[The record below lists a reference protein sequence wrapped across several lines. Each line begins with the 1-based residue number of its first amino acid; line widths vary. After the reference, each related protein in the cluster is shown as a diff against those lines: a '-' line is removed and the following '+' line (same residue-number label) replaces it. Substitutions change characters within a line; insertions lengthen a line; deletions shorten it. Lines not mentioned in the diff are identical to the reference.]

1 MNNMDGHQIVKEA
14 IYLEER
20 ELLKLILEKT
30 VATEKNVKELAARL
44 GGLEKRFDS
53 LEGRIDG
60 LEKRFDGLEGRIDGL
75 EKRFDGLEERIDG
88 LEKRFQR
95 VENDVNKLKEEQ
107 GMIKQAVMETNKN
120 VKQLLENQKS
130 TYEILSEHD
139 VAIRAIRRRIQK
151 LEA

>member
-1 MNNMDGHQIVKEA
+1 M
-14 IYLEER
+14 EER

-30 VATEKNVKELAARL
+30 VATEKSVKELTTRL
-44 GGLEKRFDS
+44 GGLEKRFDG

-75 EKRFDGLEERIDG
+75 EKRFDGLEGRIDG
-88 LEKRFQR
+88 LETRFQR

-120 VKQLLENQKS
+120 VKELMEDQKS

>member
-1 MNNMDGHQIVKEA
+1 MDGHQIVKEA

>member
-1 MNNMDGHQIVKEA
+1 MDGHQIVKEA

-44 GGLEKRFDS
+44 GGLEKRFD
-53 LEGRIDG
+53 
-60 LEKRFDGLEGRIDGL
+60 GLEG
-75 EKRFDGLEERIDG
+75 RIDG

-107 GMIKQAVMETNKN
+107 GMIKPAVMETNKN

>member
-1 MNNMDGHQIVKEA
+1 MDGHQIVKEA

-44 GGLEKRFDS
+44 G
-53 LEGRIDG
+53 G

>member
-1 MNNMDGHQIVKEA
+1 MDGHQIVKEA

-44 GGLEKRFDS
+44 GGLEKRFD
-53 LEGRIDG
+53 
-60 LEKRFDGLEGRIDGL
+60 GLEG
-75 EKRFDGLEERIDG
+75 RIDG

>member
-1 MNNMDGHQIVKEA
+1 MDGHQIVKEA
-14 IYLEER
+14 IYLEEK

-44 GGLEKRFDS
+44 GGLEKRFD
-53 LEGRIDG
+53 
-60 LEKRFDGLEGRIDGL
+60 GLEGRIDGL
-75 EKRFDGLEERIDG
+75 EKRF
-88 LEKRFQR
+88 QR
-95 VENDVNKLKEEQ
+95 LENDVNKLKEEQ

-120 VKQLLENQKS
+120 VKQLMEDQKS

>member
-1 MNNMDGHQIVKEA
+1 MDGHQIVKEA
-14 IYLEER
+14 IYLEEK

-30 VATEKNVKELAARL
+30 VATEKNVKELTTRL
-44 GGLEKRFDS
+44 G
-53 LEGRIDG
+53 G
-60 LEKRFDGLEGRIDGL
+60 LEKRFDGLEG
-75 EKRFDGLEERIDG
+75 RIDG

-120 VKQLLENQKS
+120 VKQLMEDQKS

>member
-1 MNNMDGHQIVKEA
+1 MDGHQIVKEA
-14 IYLEER
+14 IYLEEK

-44 GGLEKRFDS
+44 GGLEKRFDG

-60 LEKRFDGLEGRIDGL
+60 LEKRFDGLEG
-75 EKRFDGLEERIDG
+75 RIDG

-120 VKQLLENQKS
+120 VKQFMEDQKS

>member
-1 MNNMDGHQIVKEA
+1 MDGHQIVKEA

-30 VATEKNVKELAARL
+30 VATEKSVKELTTRL
-44 GGLEKRFDS
+44 G
-53 LEGRIDG
+53 G

-75 EKRFDGLEERIDG
+75 EKRFDGLEGRIDG
-88 LEKRFQR
+88 LETRFQR

-120 VKQLLENQKS
+120 VKQLMEDQKS

>member
-1 MNNMDGHQIVKEA
+1 MDGHQIVKEA

-44 GGLEKRFDS
+44 GGLEKRFD
-53 LEGRIDG
+53 
-60 LEKRFDGLEGRIDGL
+60 GLEG
-75 EKRFDGLEERIDG
+75 RIDG

-120 VKQLLENQKS
+120 VKQLLEDQKS

>member
-1 MNNMDGHQIVKEA
+1 MDGHQIVKEA

-30 VATEKNVKELAARL
+30 VATEKNVKKLAARL

-60 LEKRFDGLEGRIDGL
+60 LEKRFDGLEG
-75 EKRFDGLEERIDG
+75 RIDG